1 MPLPSDPT
9 SGPVRA
15 FRGALVGCGGASVS
29 VLGHA
34 AAGGA
39 VPAAAPLGLGLLT
52 ATVVCWWLSN
62 RRWTPARL
70 VGALLIVQSGLH
82 LGLGTSAPHGPA
94 PLMLLAH
101 AGATVIVVPLLLS
114 GEDWVWH
121 LLDALS
127 LRVALGLHVASTPEF
142 LLRRARPFHDVAID
156 GISVPLRWR
165 RGPPAALAA

>member
-1 MPLPSDPT
+1 MPSDLT

-15 FRGALVGCGGASVS
+15 LRGALVGCGGASVS

-39 VPAAAPLGLGLLT
+39 VPAPAPLVLGLIMST
-52 ATVVCWWLSN
+52 AVCWWLSN

-82 LGLGTSAPHGPA
+82 LGLGTSAPHGPT

-101 AGATVIVVPLLLS
+101 AGATAIAVRLLLS
-114 GEDWVWH
+114 GEDWVWQ

-127 LRVALGLHVASTPEF
+127 LRVALGLQVASTPD
-142 LLRRARPFHDVAID
+142 LLRRTRPLHDVVID
-156 GISVPLRWR
+156 GIPVLLRWR
-165 RGPPAALAA
+165 RGPPAAPAA